1 MTIKLTR
8 QEINHLSHAAH
19 NMVMSYR
26 EALKTCGENHIH
38 YDILERFMENHDNLE
53 QKLNSLL
60 ESSFAQEFELHGCDK
75 KA

>member
-1 MTIKLTR
+1 MIIKLTR
-8 QEINHLSHAAH
+8 QEINHLSHAACS
-19 NMVMSYR
+19 MAMSYR
-26 EALKTCGENHIH
+26 GALKSCGENHIH

-75 KA
+75 KT